1 MNKKVAALK
10 YDPGKDKAPR
20 VIAKGTGLLAEKIL
34 ALAKEHGI
42 PIKKDEAL
50 VEALYRLEIEAEI
63 PPALY
68 EVVAVVLAWAWRLN
82 QKA

>member
-1 MNKKVAALK
+1 VSKKVAALK
-10 YDPGKDKAPR
+10 YDPEKDQAPR

-68 EVVAVVLAWAWRLN
+68 EAVAVVLAWAWRLN
-82 QKA
+82 QKV